1 MAALSPR
8 LLRDFMLPLLPLP
21 CFLGNAE
28 AEASGRVS
36 IELHTCELQEGPER
50 ESAVGRLRDRTTEK
64 TRVNCLSFTCWLLFF
79 LHSILII
86 FLVTTRLTAG
96 EVCSSPSRLCF
107 SAAVQFLSHQYWLG
121 EENDLLTRNSGPH
134 QPGLCLGPWKNP
146 WSSGSWVRGK
156 KEEEKKTQKNSTVT
170 SV

>member
-64 TRVNCLSFTCWLLFF
+64 TRVNCLSFTC
-79 LHSILII
+79 
-86 FLVTTRLTAG
+86 
-96 EVCSSPSRLCF
+96 
-107 SAAVQFLSHQYWLG
+107 
-121 EENDLLTRNSGPH
+121 
-134 QPGLCLGPWKNP
+134 
-146 WSSGSWVRGK
+146 
-156 KEEEKKTQKNSTVT
+156 
-170 SV
+170 